1 MFCKYCGKKLP
12 DKAKFCS
19 KCGKQLSVKDSLKNE
34 DFSESQQSLESDENE
49 IQKSLKFCK
58 FCGEKISAAAK
69 FCPKCGRNLVIKSEQ
84 KTEETNKSNTI
95 IAKEVFQ
102 TEKITEPIAKTEP
115 FVEEEKVVH
124 SEESPQTT
132 NTAVSEEKFTVKNL
146 FAQVFKKHTAKE
158 RDEVL
163 KAGLA
168 SEEESKKV
176 KICPENLQPWFYS
189 RVFLILLA
197 VFAAFEIGL
206 VSFENSNMM
215 PGIMLM
221 GSVMIPFSLLT
232 MYFELNVY
240 KDISFYKVIGI
251 FLLGGAVSLLFTL
264 FLYEIIPTASDYD
277 FWGAA
282 LISIIEEVGKAVV
295 VIFLLKKTKNAT
307 VLQGLL
313 IGGAIGCGFAVFESA
328 GYAFN
333 VFLNVHDYNT
343 RVDMVN
349 DYLPWY
355 YQYGY
360 ADSIDEMNF
369 NIFLRS
375 ILSFGG
381 HTAWAAITGAAFS
394 KENKVNIDFIKAF
407 AVCFVLHALWDFNT
421 PAVYFKY
428 VCLCLVAWWVIIRQ
442 ISNFVEENKQS
453 RENKG
458 ENHVL

>member
-1 MFCKYCGKKLP
+1 MFCKYCGKELA

-19 KCGKQLSVKDSLKNE
+19 KCGKQLGVKDSLKNE
-34 DFSESQQSLESDENE
+34 DFSESQQSPEYDENE

-84 KTEETNKSNTI
+84 KTEKTNKSNTI

-115 FVEEEKVVH
+115 SV
-124 SEESPQTT
+124 SEESPRTA
-132 NTAVSEEKFTVKNL
+132 NIAVSEEKFTVKNL
-146 FAQVFKKHTAKE
+146 FVQVFKKHTAKE
-158 RDEVL
+158 RDDIL
-163 KAGLA
+163 KAGL
-168 SEEESKKV
+168 SEEESKNI
-176 KICPENLQPWFYS
+176 KICPENLHPWFYS
-189 RVFLILLA
+189 RVFLILLT

-206 VSFENSNMM
+206 LGFKNSNMM
-215 PGIMLM
+215 PGIMLI

-264 FLYEIIPTASDYD
+264 FLYEIIPTSSDYD
-277 FWGAA
+277 FLGAS

-333 VFLNVHDYNT
+333 VFLNAHDYNT

-381 HTAWAAITGAAFS
+381 HTAWAAITGAAFTRA
-394 KENKVNIDFIKAF
+394 KKVDFDFIKVF
-407 AVCFVLHALWDFNT
+407 AICFVLHALWDTDT
-421 PAVYFKY
+421 PATYFKLF
-428 VCLCLVAWWVIIRQ
+428 CLCIAAWWVIIRQ
-442 ISNFVEENKQS
+442 ISNFVEKNKQTL
-453 RENKG
+453 ENQK
-458 ENHVL
+458 EK